1 MRNISYR
8 RRLLVAG
15 ISAGAASVGVPSLR
29 AEDGESKE
37 KEVKA
42 VEDLMREHGVLRRA
56 LLVYTAA
63 AARLRSGEGEVP
75 ADALM
80 RTAQLFRAFGEDYHE
95 RMLEEQYVFTALASV
110 KGPVGQLPDVLKV
123 QHERGRAIN
132 DYVTSVTRAGS
143 ISSANARP
151 LAAALDALV
160 LMYRQHAAVEDTVV
174 FPAWKEAVSGK
185 DYDELTDR
193 FEELEHQM
201 FGEDGFEDAVARI
214 SAIEE
219 TLGIADLAA
228 FTAPVPPNA
237 QP

>member
-1 MRNISYR
+1 MTSISYR

-15 ISAGAASVGVPSLR
+15 IAASAASAGVASLR
-29 AEDGESKE
+29 AEQGEPKE

-63 AARLRSGEGEVP
+63 ATRLRNGDGRVP

-80 RTAQLFRAFGEDYHE
+80 RTAQLFRSFGEDYHE
-95 RMLEEQYVFTALASV
+95 RMLEEQYVFPALTSV
-110 KGPVGQLPDVLKV
+110 KSHVGQLPEVLKI

-132 DYVTSVTRAGS
+132 DYITSVTGAGT
-143 ISSANARP
+143 ISSGNARP
-151 LAAALDALV
+151 LAEALDGFV
-160 LMYRQHAAVEDTVV
+160 LMYRHHAAIEDTVV
-174 FPAWKEAVSGK
+174 FPVWKEAVSAK

-201 FGEDGFEDAVARI
+201 FGKDGFEDAVARI
-214 SAIEE
+214 AAIEE
-219 TLGIADLAA
+219 TLGIANVASL
-228 FTAPVPPNA
+228 TAPMPPKPN
-237 QP
+237 P